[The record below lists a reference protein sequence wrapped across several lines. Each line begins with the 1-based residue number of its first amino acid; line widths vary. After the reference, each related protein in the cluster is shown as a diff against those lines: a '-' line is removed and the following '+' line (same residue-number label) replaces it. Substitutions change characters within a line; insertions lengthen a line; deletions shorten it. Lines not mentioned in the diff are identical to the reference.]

1 MQSEIQKTL
10 NLSRTVNSPVVKPSV
25 QPNLD
30 VSRPIKPATK
40 HRKNE
45 RQQLIAHLEEIVDV
59 QANFKNGILIHFPF
73 NFEIFS
79 YLGNAIFVKQ
89 KKPRK

>member
-59 QANFKNGILIHFPF
+59 QANF
-73 NFEIFS
+73 
-79 YLGNAIFVKQ
+79 
-89 KKPRK
+89 